1 MENDGFDGDL
11 DVSTDVTFT
20 SSRENVSI
28 ASSPNTKKKYKKLR
42 NTHYTKNDSGL
53 ECKICKK
60 PFSIKSSHSTLKNHL
75 LSHER
80 PSSAST
86 SNTTALKLSKHK
98 KPLYDRLV
106 LNFIIHG
113 NHPFKLV
120 EEEHFKKLMAEINPN
135 YSPLSSTSLKS
146 NIQKLFQQKQPE
158 VIEKIKMI
166 TNKISLTFDFW
177 TSVTNKP
184 YVVVTAHL
192 INNGALQSFILDFD
206 LIPYPHKA
214 EQILHKIVEILNLYA
229 LHKRVMSITTD
240 NEKVNVKCLQLLT
253 LFNDD
258 YDDVI
263 HTRCLAHILNL
274 VVKKGLKEVEEPI
287 SAVSKLVNLI
297 NFSAKK
303 KQAYFEKCAE
313 LDMPQLALLK
323 EMNIRWNS
331 TYLMLERAYKMKAV
345 LNYLCQ
351 NDREFRS
358 YNIEEFMWA
367 DVKLLID
374 LLKPFYDAT
383 LLLSKSKYPSIY
395 YVVPIVDVLMNR
407 LSNTDEIDNELK
419 KKVSGAMLNKVQEYF
434 PLLRTEYA
442 LFSIIL
448 DPRLKND
455 YYSENYNGTE
465 DPLTSM
471 TLLFNTRYNLGNQAA
486 EQQSDLSESSGASGV
501 NNNIFSSIY
510 KKRRLDNNELEKYIS
525 LPIEPEDTDV
535 IDWWKNQ
542 QFNLPRLQKMAFDIL
557 CIPATSVPSEQS
569 FSKAGN
575 VINKKRNRLSNKS
588 IKSSMCLSSW
598 LNVFGD

>member
-1 MENDGFDGDL
+1 M
-11 DVSTDVTFT
+11 
-20 SSRENVSI
+20 
-28 ASSPNTKKKYKKLR
+28 
-42 NTHYTKNDSGL
+42 
-53 ECKICKK
+53 
-60 PFSIKSSHSTLKNHL
+60 
-75 LSHER
+75 
-80 PSSAST
+80 
-86 SNTTALKLSKHK
+86 
-98 KPLYDRLV
+98 
-106 LNFIIHG
+106 
-113 NHPFKLV
+113 
-120 EEEHFKKLMAEINPN
+120 
-135 YSPLSSTSLKS
+135 
-146 NIQKLFQQKQPE
+146 
-158 VIEKIKMI
+158 
-166 TNKISLTFDFW
+166 
-177 TSVTNKP
+177 
-184 YVVVTAHL
+184 
-192 INNGALQSFILDFD
+192 
-206 LIPYPHKA
+206 IPYPHKA

-253 LFNDD
+253 LFND

-303 KQAYFEKCAE
+303 KQAHFEKCAE

-407 LSNTDEIDNELK
+407 LSNTEEIDNELK

-569 FSKAGN
+569 FSKVKALHTG
-575 VINKKRNRLSNKS
+575 VFDSKS
-588 IKSSMCLSSW
+588 RSKVENAKMTIPGIYCQLAVCSGLYC
-598 LNVFGD
+598 